1 MNLLTTPRGNS
12 ETALYLDKASKE
24 ISKYFDGSATLSKRT
39 AYNDLV
45 KIWNECNTPNWD
57 GYDAYPVERSTLQN
71 ANLFIS
77 SLPLNYPLPSLGVE
91 PDGHLTL
98 EWYRHPRWTI
108 SISISPEGMIYYAAL
123 FANSDV
129 RGSEFFSG
137 GISGNLFDL
146 IQRVNIVT

>member
-1 MNLLTTPRGNS
+1 VNLTTIARGNS
-12 ETALYLDKASKE
+12 EISDYLDKTNQLKSE
-24 ISKYFDGSATLSKRT
+24 YFEQSVTLSKQS
-39 AYNDLV
+39 AYNDLF

-57 GYDAYPVERSTLQN
+57 GYDAYPVRVQTVKN
-71 ANLFIS
+71 TYLFIS
-77 SLPLNYPLPSLGVE
+77 SLPLNYPLPSVGVE

-98 EWYRHPRWTI
+98 EWYRHSRWTI

-137 GISGNLFDL
+137 DISRNLFDL